1 MQLTTLTI
9 AALLLSTGYALAYDT
24 DSGTAGRPGAVLTD
38 STCLAIWHNS
48 AGDELRRFHR
58 GEHGLSPANAKGI
71 VSNFQQADTDKD
83 GNVSQAEFLQACK
96 LGFVNSGAGGLEHR
110 GS

>member
-1 MQLTTLTI
+1 MRLITLTI
-9 AALLLSTGYALAYDT
+9 AALLLSAGYALAYDT
-24 DSGTAGRPGAVLTD
+24 DSGTAGRPSAVLTEGA
-38 STCLAIWHNS
+38 CLAVWHNA

-71 VSNFQQADTDKD
+71 VSNFQQADTDRD
-83 GNVSQAEFLQACK
+83 GIVSQVEFLQACK
-96 LGFVNSGAGGLEHR
+96 LGFVNSGAGGLDRR